1 MSEIEQLLWK
11 VHPDT
16 LIMLCQKFL
25 GEIPIGKTR
34 GEMIA
39 MLKDELSLDT
49 LKLAYPDALEKVEKI
64 GDIQYVGNPH
74 FNQRN
79 VICTTCGK

>member
-16 LIMLCQKFL
+16 LSVLCQKFC
-25 GEIPIGKTR
+25 GGMPIGKTR

-39 MLKDELSLDT
+39 MLKDTLSLDA
-49 LKLAYPDALEKVEKI
+49 LKFAYPESLNNVQSV
-64 GDIQYVGNPH
+64 GDIKYVGNPH

-79 VICTTCGK
+79 VICSTCGK